1 MRVPTRIFAF
11 FAKWLAEIVRQPILV
26 VSLVAG
32 PFFVLLAFGQGVEI
46 GGPHPRTI
54 VVWPQQSDE
63 LAADLLPADGE
74 LADFLDVV
82 TDTTDLEWARA
93 QVETAQVDA
102 VLVLPTNPAEYLRQG
117 QRIPLRVITG
127 AIDPVRL
134 SYANAFLRDQVA
146 ELNQRTIRRAIDQA
160 RGSSGFALHLESASL
175 DAFDIEKIE
184 SGTIAAPFQLEVE
197 QGLAFAPTFTQFYAP
212 ALLALILQHLGVTLG
227 ALSMTRMRL
236 LNLVDL
242 LRVAP
247 VRATEVVLGQYVS
260 YGLLTALIGGAL
272 LLLIHF
278 GLDVPVLGSWFMVVA
293 IGMLLTLASLGL
305 GLVLSLVSPSEQ
317 QAVQL
322 SMLVFLASIFFAG
335 FAFTLD
341 RIDWP
346 VKAISF
352 ALPATYG
359 IRAFQD
365 AMLRGVTP
373 LPVDVAV
380 LGAAALVLFVATV
393 LLMKREFRPG

>member
-1 MRVPTRIFAF
+1 MRLPTRIFAF
-11 FAKWLAEIVRQPILV
+11 FAKWLAEIVRQPALV
-26 VSLVAG
+26 LSLVAG
-32 PFFVLLAFGQGVEI
+32 PFLVLLAFGQGVEI

-54 VVWPQQSDE
+54 IVWPQQVTGLTQE
-63 LAADLLPADGE
+63 LLPADGE

-82 TDTTDLEWARA
+82 SETTDLDWATT
-93 QVETAQVDA
+93 QVQTAQVDA
-102 VLVLPTNPAEYLRQG
+102 VLVLPNDPAEYLKQG
-117 QRIPLRVITG
+117 MRIPLRVITG
-127 AIDPVRL
+127 TIDPVRL
-134 SYANAFLRDQVA
+134 SYADAFLRDQVA
-146 ELNQRTIRRAIDQA
+146 ELNQHTIERAIDQA
-160 RGSSGFALHLESASL
+160 RGSSGFALQLESASL
-175 DAFDIEKIE
+175 DAFDIQQIS
-184 SGTIAAPFQLEVE
+184 SGTIAAPFELQLE
-197 QGLAFAPTFTQFYAP
+197 QGLDFAPTFTQFYAP

-247 VRATEVVLGQYVS
+247 VRATEVVAGQYVS
-260 YGLLTALIGGAL
+260 YGLLTALVGGGLLAL
-272 LLLIHF
+272 MVF
-278 GLDVPVLGSWFMVVA
+278 VLDVPVLGSWLMVIA
-293 IGMLLTLASLGL
+293 IGLLLTLAALGL
-305 GLVLSLVSPSEQ
+305 GLALSLVSSSEQ

-341 RIDWP
+341 RIQWP

-365 AMLRGVTP
+365 AMLRGVNP
-373 LPVDVAV
+373 MLIDLGV
-380 LGAAALVLFVATV
+380 LGGAAAVFFLLTV